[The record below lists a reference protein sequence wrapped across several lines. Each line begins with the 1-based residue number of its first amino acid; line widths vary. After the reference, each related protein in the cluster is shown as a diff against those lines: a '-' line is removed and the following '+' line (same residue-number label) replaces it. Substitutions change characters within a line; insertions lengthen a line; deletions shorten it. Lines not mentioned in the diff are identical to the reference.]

1 VTKGRD
7 AAATIL
13 ALGLALAL
21 NIVAVGL
28 VTAALMG
35 KPVIEGTANVLAGI
49 VGLVG
54 GILASYL
61 GFRVGHS
68 IPDS

>member
-7 AAATIL
+7 TAATIL
-13 ALGLALAL
+13 ALGLAIAL

-28 VTAALMG
+28 VAAALMG

-68 IPDS
+68 VPDQ